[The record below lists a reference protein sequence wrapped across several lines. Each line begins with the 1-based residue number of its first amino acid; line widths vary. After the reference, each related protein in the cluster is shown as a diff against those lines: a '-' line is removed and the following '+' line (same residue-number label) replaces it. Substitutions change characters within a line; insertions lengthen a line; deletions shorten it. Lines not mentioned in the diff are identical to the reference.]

1 MKFKRKS
8 KKARGLN
15 LYKKAKKIILGGNML
30 FSKKPEIW
38 LPKYWPTYFSKA
50 TNTSVW
56 DLDNKRYIDMICAV
70 GQNTLGYTNKKIENA
85 VINNIKKSNMTT
97 LNCPEEVELSK
108 KLLSMH
114 PWAEKIKFARSGGEA
129 NAMAIR
135 IARSAS
141 KKEHVAIC
149 GYHGWHDW
157 YLSANLQNN
166 KKLNRHLL
174 EGLNPVGVPKALKNT
189 VHPFRYNHFED
200 LKKIVKKYD
209 IGTIKMEV
217 ASRGNL
223 PNKKFLKKVQ
233 SFAKKKKII
242 LIFDE
247 CTSGF
252 RRNFGGLHLALK
264 LKPDIAM
271 YGKALGNGF
280 AITAVL
286 GNKKVMA
293 AAEKSFISSTF
304 WTERVGYVAAINTL
318 NEMKRMQSWKVLI
331 RNGKHINQ
339 CWKNLAKKH
348 KLDIKIE
355 GIESITSFR
364 FLSKF
369 NVEYKTFIAQEMLK
383 KGYLASNLIYIN
395 IFHNKK
401 LINNY
406 IKKLDPI
413 FKKIKF
419 LESNGDVSK
428 YLKGPKCQS
437 TFNRL
442 NN

>member
-1 MKFKRKS
+1 MKIKRKN
-8 KKARGLN
+8 KKGKGPS

-38 LPKYWPTYFSKA
+38 LPNYWPTYFSKA
-50 TNTSVW
+50 FNTNVW
-56 DLDNKRYIDMICAV
+56 DLDNKKYIDMICAV
-70 GQNTLGYTNKKIENA
+70 GQSTLGYTNKKVERA
-85 VINNIKKSNMTT
+85 VINNVKKSNMTT

-108 KLLSMH
+108 KLLSIH
-114 PWAEKIKFARSGGEA
+114 PWAKKIKYARSGGEA

-141 KKEHVAIC
+141 KKEHIAIC

-157 YLSANLQNN
+157 YLSANLKDK
-166 KKLNRHLL
+166 KKLNQYLL
-174 EGLNPVGVPKALKNT
+174 EGLNPVGVPKSLRNT
-189 VHPFRYNHFED
+189 VHPFRYNNFQE
-200 LKKIVKKYD
+200 LKTIVKKYD

-217 ASRGNL
+217 TSRGKL
-223 PNKKFLKKVQ
+223 PDRTFLRKVQ
-233 SFAKKKKII
+233 NFARRKKII

-252 RRNFGGLHLALK
+252 RRNFGGLHLLFK
-264 LKPDIAM
+264 LKPDIVM

-286 GNKKVMA
+286 GNQKVMA
-293 AAEKSFISSTF
+293 AAERSFISSTF
-304 WTERVGYVAAINTL
+304 WTERLGYVAAINTL
-318 NEMKRMQSWKVLI
+318 KEMKRMKSWKILI
-331 RNGKHINQ
+331 KNGKYINK
-339 CWKNLAKKH
+339 CWKNLAKKYN
-348 KLDIKIE
+348 LNIKIE

-369 NVEYKTFIAQEMLK
+369 NLEYKTLIAQEMLK

-401 LINNY
+401 LIDNY
-406 IKKLDPI
+406 IKKLDPV

-419 LESNGDVSK
+419 FENNGNISK

-437 TFNRL
+437 TFSRL

>member
-1 MKFKRKS
+1 MKLKTKRK
-8 KKARGLN
+8 KNKGLN
-15 LYKKAKKIILGGNML
+15 LYKEAKKIILGGNML
-30 FSKKPEIW
+30 FSKKPEVW

-50 TNTSVW
+50 INTSVW
-56 DLDNKRYIDMICAV
+56 DLDKKKYVDMICAV
-70 GQNTLGYTNKKIENA
+70 GQSTLGYTNRKIEKA
-85 VINNIKKSNMTT
+85 IINNIKKSNMTT

-108 KLLSMH
+108 KLLSIH
-114 PWAEKIKFARSGGEA
+114 SWAKKVKYARSGGEA

-157 YLSANLQNN
+157 YLSANLKDN
-166 KKLNRHLL
+166 KKLNQHLL

-217 ASRGNL
+217 ASRGKL
-223 PNKKFLKKVQ
+223 PERNFLKKVQ
-233 SFAKKKKII
+233 SFARKNKII

-264 LKPDIAM
+264 LKPDIVM

-293 AAEKSFISSTF
+293 AAEQSFISSTF
-304 WTERVGYVAAINTL
+304 WTERMGYVAAINTL
-318 NEMKRMQSWKVLI
+318 NEMKRIKSWNILI
-331 RNGKHINQ
+331 KNGKYINQ
-339 CWKNLAKKH
+339 CWKKLAKKH
-348 KLDIKIE
+348 NLNIKIE

-364 FLSKF
+364 FMSKY
-369 NVEYKTFIAQEMLK
+369 NLEYKTFIAQEMLK

-395 IFHNKK
+395 IHHNKK
-401 LINNY
+401 LIDNY
-406 IKKLDPI
+406 IKKLDPV
-413 FKKIKF
+413 FEKIKF
-419 LESNGDVSK
+419 LEKNGNVNR